1 MTVWNRGYIVKS
13 ASRAAGE
20 RAHAGARREGEG
32 APLPLGPP
40 QEEEKKAVQSLK
52 QRGGN
57 ARTQPSAESGAPR
70 LEHAQCVAQ
79 LPPRKRERRGL

>member
-1 MTVWNRGYIVKS
+1 M
-13 ASRAAGE
+13 
-20 RAHAGARREGEG
+20 
-32 APLPLGPP
+32 
-40 QEEEKKAVQSLK
+40 QSLK

-79 LPPRKRERRGL
+79 LPPRKRERRGLWKAEPIGVGCRRGRGRRRVQAAIDSGSWCGETDWVEIRGVVTR